1 LIQEL
6 RSVLT
11 PPPGVGDITDALL
24 ALKGEPKE
32 QRGWKAA
39 LRMLCDTGVF
49 MTYLKG
55 LKKMIDDGKLPDQH
69 VEGAREYLAL
79 EHVCVEIMSKKSSAA
94 AAMCDFLIN
103 IVACATSQ
111 KCC

>member
-1 LIQEL
+1 MINEL
-6 RSVLT
+6 RSFLR
-11 PPPGVGDITDALL
+11 PPGGVDDITDALL

-32 QRGWKAA
+32 KRGWKAA
-39 LRMLCDTGVF
+39 QKMFCDTGEF

-55 LKKMIDDGKLPDQH
+55 LKKMIDDGQLPDKNVQ
-69 VEGAREYLAL
+69 GAREYLAL
-79 EHVCVEIMSKKSSAA
+79 EHFCVDIMCLKSAAA

-103 IVACATSQ
+103 IVAYATSQ